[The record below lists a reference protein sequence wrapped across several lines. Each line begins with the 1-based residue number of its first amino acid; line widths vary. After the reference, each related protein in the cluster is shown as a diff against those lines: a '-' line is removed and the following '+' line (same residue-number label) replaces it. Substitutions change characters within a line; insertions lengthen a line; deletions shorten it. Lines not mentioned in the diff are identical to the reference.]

1 MWSVPNM
8 VLELMV
14 DRVDLVEEGANSAAF
29 IEVYKRKES
38 KRMTVEEILE
48 EMKAEHAA
56 VIKAK
61 ITEADTAATDLVKA
75 NETVTALTQKLA
87 TTEKS
92 LKEAQDKLPCECEG
106 EADETGVCKACN
118 RKKLQKAGNAAFD
131 ETETIK
137 SLPEAARKYLE
148 TIKSQ
153 KDAAEESLRKSK
165 EAAIEAEA
173 VAKAATLKSLPV
185 EQTTLVNIL
194 KSASKEVVD
203 ALTAAATAIDKTV
216 LVEAGKSAG
225 GQAAAT
231 QDSNLAWSKIE
242 TEAEKVMKSAT
253 EKISKAKAIAQVI
266 ETRPELYKEYLKG
279 GAE

>member
-1 MWSVPNM
+1 M

-173 VAKAATLKSLPV
+173 VTKAATLKSLPV